1 MRVVD
6 MYMKGDVDGEG
17 AVVAGEAVPSAVQDV
32 IQGPFP
38 LSWSKLKRKRAA
50 KEFEVAVQSSVGMIK
65 RGGLNEEGTDI
76 DGGTRE
82 TLAYL
87 REQLPG
93 VETPWDHCYCLTE
106 DVWDAVSAL
115 PSPRRRTVWRALSDV
130 DAVVPP
136 IIRERKSR
144 ILQSAYRC
152 HLARWRRQRA
162 REEFFFA
169 MVVRLQRNIKVAWA
183 RREIPKRK
191 IAMKQRIEDAKRKKE
206 RDARRTWLKAQ
217 PASEVAKL
225 GEEDVVLWIML
236 HAPSVAEVMVRRL
249 LALTQGDPAKA
260 LNLCGAAA
268 TANARPVTKL
278 GIGEK

>member
-1 MRVVD
+1 
-6 MYMKGDVDGEG
+6 
-17 AVVAGEAVPSAVQDV
+17 
-32 IQGPFP
+32 
-38 LSWSKLKRKRAA
+38 
-50 KEFEVAVQSSVGMIK
+50 
-65 RGGLNEEGTDI
+65 
-76 DGGTRE
+76 
-82 TLAYL
+82 
-87 REQLPG
+87 
-93 VETPWDHCYCLTE
+93 
-106 DVWDAVSAL
+106 
-115 PSPRRRTVWRALSDV
+115 
-130 DAVVPP
+130 
-136 IIRERKSR
+136 
-144 ILQSAYRC
+144 
-152 HLARWRRQRA
+152 
-162 REEFFFA
+162 